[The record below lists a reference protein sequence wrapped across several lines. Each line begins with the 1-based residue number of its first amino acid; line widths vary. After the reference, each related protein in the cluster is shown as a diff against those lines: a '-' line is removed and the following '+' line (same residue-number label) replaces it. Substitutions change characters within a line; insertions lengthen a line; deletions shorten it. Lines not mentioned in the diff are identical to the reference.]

1 LSYNRVEF
9 GLEAEQQCDCPDD
22 GIVQAEGGGILAAY
36 SGASVDQ
43 TKGSAEY
50 DFGAAANLRLLE
62 IFSLMGGEE
71 GRY

>member
-1 LSYNRVEF
+1 M
-9 GLEAEQQCDCPDD
+9 DD
-22 GIVQAEGGGILAAY
+22 GIVQDEGGGKLAAC

-43 TKGSAEY
+43 TRGSAEY

-62 IFSLMGGEE
+62 ISSLMGGKE